1 MFRFTSIATTFL
13 LLSSFPAVSG
23 TLPAHD
29 VTADGPWDC
38 KDKNGEIVG
47 A

>member
-13 LLSSFPAVSG
+13 LLSSVPAVSG

-29 VTADGPWDC
+29 VTADGTWDC
-38 KDKNGEIVG
+38 KDKNGETFG
-47 A
+47 T